1 MYLCIQNLQHH
12 RVKLQHT
19 TILRITWTAVPAYP
33 ENIAEHQRILR
44 TAVPACQSI
53 PVHSCISSHIVYSH
67 MLHLCVFHAIMSS
80 EPAAHTVWNCRCI
93 RHFTLNTNSYQS
105 NICVWLFYTL
115 HFKFIC
121 VWLLLYLTLQ
131 HLKSICVWLFYTLH
145 FISNCVFTHQVAN
158 TIVSLHI
165 IWIQLCLHAHNP
177 SLIEQSERVVT
188 LKCVLHVF
196 SKLSNHYC
204 GSEVRKRQRTLLF
217 RLSRRRRQEQHDFAF
232 ASCIS
237 QIGFM
242 YQSNISGTSWRS
254 SLWTSLTHLAMA
266 KQPDVQLE
274 GMSLKHDHPYNVPSI
289 PCY

>member
-1 MYLCIQNLQHH
+1 MHPTFHIEYELVSIKYLCLVVLYLTLQIHLCLVVLYLTLQHF
-12 RVKLQHT
+12 KL
-19 TILRITWTAVPAYP
+19 
-33 ENIAEHQRILR
+33 
-44 TAVPACQSI
+44 
-53 PVHSCISSHIVYSH
+53 
-67 MLHLCVFHAIMSS
+67 
-80 EPAAHTVWNCRCI
+80 
-93 RHFTLNTNSYQS
+93 
-105 NICVWLFYTL
+105 ICVWLFYT
-115 HFKFIC
+115 
-121 VWLLLYLTLQ
+121 
-131 HLKSICVWLFYTLH
+131 SH

-165 IWIQLCLHAHNP
+165 IWIRLCLHAHNP

>member
-1 MYLCIQNLQHH
+1 MHPTFHIEYEYRIRIDQNLCL
-12 RVKLQHT
+12 V
-19 TILRITWTAVPAYP
+19 V
-33 ENIAEHQRILR
+33 
-44 TAVPACQSI
+44 
-53 PVHSCISSHIVYSH
+53 
-67 MLHLCVFHAIMSS
+67 
-80 EPAAHTVWNCRCI
+80 
-93 RHFTLNTNSYQS
+93 
-105 NICVWLFYTL
+105 
-115 HFKFIC
+115 
-121 VWLLLYLTLQ
+121 LYLTLQ
-131 HLKSICVWLFYTLH
+131 IHLCLVVIIPYTSTPQIHLCLVVLHLTLHIQLCFYT
-145 FISNCVFTHQVAN
+145 SSCEYDCVFTHHLN
-158 TIVSLHI
+158 PIVSSRA
-165 IWIQLCLHAHNP
+165 QP
-177 SLIEQSERVVT
+177 SLLKQSERVVT